1 MRIYDSFIKIKKKIL
16 LFIFLII
23 RKYFNKKTSLFL
35 FITSGYPACATMLK
49 KEIHFVYY
57 MWIDNF

>member
-1 MRIYDSFIKIKKKIL
+1 VATNPNQHRRNVNL
-16 LFIFLII
+16 LLGYI
-23 RKYFNKKTSLFL
+23 
-35 FITSGYPACATMLK
+35 ITSGYPACATMLK